1 MAITTFILIKNEVM
15 IPLQVNV
22 MENEF
27 FTLHSSITEVIEVL
41 RDQHITLIQT
51 VSNTE
56 SVILA
61 VIRGNDY
68 EKNKVLSLINT
79 NI

>member
-41 RDQHITLIQT
+41 RDQHIKLIQT

-68 EKNKVLSLINT
+68 EKNKVLSL
-79 NI
+79 

>member
-61 VIRGNDY
+61 VIRGIDY
-68 EKNKVLSLINT
+68 EKNKVLSL
-79 NI
+79 

>member
-1 MAITTFILIKNEVM
+1 MAIATFILIKNEVI

-41 RDQHITLIQT
+41 RDQHIKLIQT
-51 VSNTE
+51 VSNIE

-61 VIRGNDY
+61 VIRGMIM
-68 EKNKVLSLINT
+68 KI
-79 NI
+79 

>member
-27 FTLHSSITEVIEVL
+27 FTLHSSITEVIDVL
-41 RDQHITLIQT
+41 RSQPI
-51 VSNTE
+51 
-56 SVILA
+56 
-61 VIRGNDY
+61 
-68 EKNKVLSLINT
+68 KLSQVVFDSAINF
-79 NI
+79 

>member
-41 RDQHITLIQT
+41 RDQHINLIQT